1 MRPPRLDDVRVVVR
15 LFASFREAVG
25 ASRVELELPTGAT
38 AADAARTVLRD
49 HPLAAERALLA
60 RNREYVDPAATLAEG
75 DELALIPPVSGGM
88 AGARGRVA
96 VSDAPLSIDEA
107 VGHVRDEEVGGVVIF
122 VGTVRRSSRGAR
134 VTRLDYEAYAEMAER
149 VMTELADRLA
159 REHGARLAIHH
170 RTGTLAVGD
179 LAVVVVAGA
188 PHRAEAFAAARA
200 AIDELKHTAPIWKK
214 EYADDGAVWVD
225 EHP

>member
-1 MRPPRLDDVRVVVR
+1 
-15 LFASFREAVG
+15 
-25 ASRVELELPTGAT
+25 
-38 AADAARTVLRD
+38 
-49 HPLAAERALLA
+49 
-60 RNREYVDPAATLAEG
+60 
-75 DELALIPPVSGGM
+75 
-88 AGARGRVA
+88 
-96 VSDAPLSIDEA
+96 
-107 VGHVRDEEVGGVVIF
+107 
-122 VGTVRRSSRGAR
+122 

>member
-1 MRPPRLDDVRVVVR
+1 MVVR
-15 LFASFREAVG
+15 LFASYREAVG
-25 ASRVELELPTGAT
+25 ASRIELELPAGAT
-38 AADAARTVLRD
+38 AADAVRVVLGD
-49 HPLAAERALLA
+49 HPLLAAGHTMLA
-60 RNREYVDPAATLAEG
+60 RNREYVDPTAGLADG
-75 DELALIPPVSGGM
+75 DELALIPPVSGGA
-88 AGARGRVA
+88 AGARGRIA

-107 VGHVRDEEVGGVVIF
+107 VSHVRDEEVGGIVVF

-149 VMTELADRLA
+149 AMTELADRLA

-170 RTGTLAVGD
+170 RTGTLVVGD

-188 PHRAEAFAAARA
+188 PHRAEAFAAARS
-200 AIDELKHTAPIWKK
+200 AIDELKRTVPIWKK
-214 EYADDGAVWVD
+214 EYTDDGAVWVD